1 VRENGIA
8 MPAGQKGNRMASDL
22 LTVEAAAE
30 YLGLGITT
38 LNKWRVSGAGPVF
51 VKMGSRIAYT
61 RSDLERFIAQN
72 RLRSTSARAKGVAA

>member
-1 VRENGIA
+1 MSE
-8 MPAGQKGNRMASDL
+8 L

-51 VKMGSRIAYT
+51 IKMGSRVAYA
-61 RSDLERFIAQN
+61 RADLERFIAQN